1 MSRILKDTKA
11 PDRKKSS
18 LFQYICESVSLS
30 FLEGILRLSDTD
42 YILYI
47 SCLQGV
53 VSKKEWYGIRLEQ
66 LRLLYLFQMT
76 FWSQTK

>member
-11 PDRKKSS
+11 PDCKKSS

-42 YILYI
+42 YMLYI

-53 VSKKEWYGIRLEQ
+53 VSKKEWYAIRLEQ
-66 LRLLYLFQMT
+66 LRVLYLFQMT
-76 FWSQTK
+76 LQTK